1 MNFFGIDWHEMWS
14 PSLPLMDLV
23 IRGTVIYLIL
33 FLYFRLL
40 RREAG
45 NLGVTDVLF
54 VVLIADVSQ
63 NAMSHE
69 YKSITEGLV
78 LIATMAFWDT
88 LLNVLAYRW
97 HFMEKLI
104 EPPAMPLIKNGAL
117 MRRNMRRE
125 LITAEELDSQ
135 LRLHGIT
142 DRADVALC
150 VLESNGEFSVI
161 RKDGKATEKPPVHKK
176 V

>member
-1 MNFFGIDWHEMWS
+1 MLFSVDWQEMWV
-14 PSLPLMDLV
+14 PSLPLLDLV

-33 FLYFRLL
+33 FVYFRIL

-63 NAMSHE
+63 NAMAHE

-88 LLNVLAYRW
+88 LLNALAYRW
-97 HFMEKLI
+97 RFMEKLI
-104 EPPAMPLIKNGAL
+104 EPPPMPMIKNGVM

-125 LITAEELDSQ
+125 LITADELESQ
-135 LRLHGIT
+135 LRLRGVT
-142 DRADVALC
+142 DIADVQSCL
-150 VLESNGEFSVI
+150 LESNGEFSVI
-161 RKDGKATEKPPVHKK
+161 RKDGAKVKKPPPRKK